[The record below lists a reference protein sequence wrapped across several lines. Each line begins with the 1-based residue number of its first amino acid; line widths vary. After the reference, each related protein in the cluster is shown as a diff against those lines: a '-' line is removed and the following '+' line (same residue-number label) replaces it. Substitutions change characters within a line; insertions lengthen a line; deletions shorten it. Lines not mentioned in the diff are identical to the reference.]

1 MSTSLPTNFRSVISD
16 FVNDLSITFSD
27 YSYLW
32 SKWSEPELSEIEL
45 RELFDYCLKVYP
57 ERFFDILYQN
67 EDIFS
72 ETSNVNIY
80 FLPKVSFKF
89 LFHCEGITEKTKKAI
104 WKYLQLILFTIV
116 GGIKDKTNFGD
127 AMNLFQGIDE
137 GELQEK
143 LKDTMSGITDFFSNM
158 EAFGEDEEEK
168 NTTEGAN
175 NSEEPVENNENNE
188 DAENFGEKFKNMFE
202 NMKGEGFEKMGG
214 LPNMENI
221 KEHLKTLFDGKI
233 GKLAKELADEI
244 SGEFSDLLGEDV
256 KDARNTQD
264 VIKKLMKNPKL
275 IMDLLKKVSGKLDS
289 KMKNGDISR
298 DELMKEAGDLLSK
311 MKDMGGQEQF
321 NEMFKKMA
329 SSMGGLGK
337 NMKLDTNALDRL
349 TKQASMRD
357 KMKAKMEVKKQQQ
370 MEEIEKK
377 KEEIRRRVEEQQRLS
392 ANYSLNQTSLPNNFV
407 FRLEGEESQEKS
419 SANSFIH
426 PDLLKEME
434 SVDSSSKKKKNK
446 KKK

>member
-1 MSTSLPTNFRSVISD
+1 
-16 FVNDLSITFSD
+16 
-27 YSYLW
+27 
-32 SKWSEPELSEIEL
+32 
-45 RELFDYCLKVYP
+45 
-57 ERFFDILYQN
+57 
-67 EDIFS
+67 
-72 ETSNVNIY
+72 
-80 FLPKVSFKF
+80 
-89 LFHCEGITEKTKKAI
+89 
-104 WKYLQLILFTIV
+104 
-116 GGIKDKTNFGD
+116 
-127 AMNLFQGIDE
+127 MNLFQGIDE

-158 EAFGEDEEEK
+158 EAFAEEEESTAEGE
-168 NTTEGAN
+168 NATEEPRE
-175 NSEEPVENNENNE
+175 NSENSE

-244 SGEFSDLLGEDV
+244 SGEFSDLLGEDI
-256 KDARNTQD
+256 KDASNTQD

-298 DELMKEAGDLLSK
+298 DDLMKEAGDLLSK

-357 KMKAKMEVKKQQQ
+357 KMKAKMEIKKQQQ

-377 KEEIRRRVEEQQRLS
+377 KEEIRRRVEEQQKLS

-407 FRLEGEESQEKS
+407 FRLEGEEAQEKS
-419 SANSFIH
+419 SVNSFIH

-434 SVDSSSKKKKNK
+434 PVDSSSKKKKNK